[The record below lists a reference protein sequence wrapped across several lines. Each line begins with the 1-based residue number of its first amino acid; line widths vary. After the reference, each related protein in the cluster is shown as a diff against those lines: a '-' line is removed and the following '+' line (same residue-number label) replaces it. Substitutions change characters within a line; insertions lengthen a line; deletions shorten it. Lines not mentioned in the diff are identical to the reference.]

1 MAQLDFQP
9 QMIGRENE
17 LKELHEH
24 MSKASQGSGTTLFIS
39 GEAGIGKTRL
49 LEEIKNTAESKG
61 FQIMSGNSLY
71 ESLTPYMPFL
81 EALRSGGMESLFAE
95 EAPRVEAVYLVT
107 NTGLLVKEVLRK
119 ETELDPDLFASMLT
133 TVGDFVKDSLSML
146 SGEEREGMLNS
157 VGYENHRILIEG
169 GKDTNL
175 AVILTGR
182 EGDVLRQWDGDEES
196 VRGIEDTLLP
206 LVASGKYDGVY
217 FGLQDPEAR
226 RNLLFEN
233 VSLGLSRQAE
243 TAPTLLCIED
253 LHWADP
259 SSLALMHYTA
269 RTTRKCNLLLIGTY
283 RPEDIVSKEGRTHPL
298 VDTMQMMSRED
309 LCVRIELGRL
319 PQESAS
325 DFLSSMLGETDFSDK
340 FVERVHEEAEGNPL
354 FMIELIK
361 LLAEEE
367 LTREYGYPRIRRR
380 CTSRPRFSTSSLAD
394 SIG

>member
-182 EGDVLRQWDGDEES
+182 ENEFLINDIRDILVKVQKNHGDVLRQWDGDEES

-217 FGLQDPEAR
+217 FGLQAKESPVRE
-226 RNLLFEN
+226 
-233 VSLGLSRQAE
+233 
-243 TAPTLLCIED
+243 C
-253 LHWADP
+253 
-259 SSLALMHYTA
+259 
-269 RTTRKCNLLLIGTY
+269 LIGPLSTGGD
-283 RPEDIVSKEGRTHPL
+283 RANPALHRGPPLGGSLFPCTDALHGENHEEVQSSSHRHLQTRGHRFEGRQ
-298 VDTMQMMSRED
+298 DTPSGRHHADDEPGGPMRKNRAGEIASGE
-309 LCVRIELGRL
+309 RI
-319 PQESAS
+319 
-325 DFLSSMLGETDFSDK
+325 
-340 FVERVHEEAEGNPL
+340 
-354 FMIELIK
+354 
-361 LLAEEE
+361 
-367 LTREYGYPRIRRR
+367 
-380 CTSRPRFSTSSLAD
+380 
-394 SIG
+394 